1 MNIAQQIG
9 GSIGTALLNS
19 IAPSALT
26 AYLVGR
32 DAASRVVQADA
43 AIHSYTVAFWCCS
56 AIFAAGA
63 LTCGLVL
70 PAGKP
75 NPPIP
80 HRPVIH
86 NCEGHSRRRV
96 RSPRRPRRRPDHAG
110 RG

>member
-1 MNIAQQIG
+1 VNIAQQIG

-19 IAPSALT
+19 IAASALT

-56 AIFAAGA
+56 AIIAASA

-75 NPPIP
+75 QPRQPP

-86 NCEGHSRRRV
+86 KREGPPTPVGVIRWTP
-96 RSPRRPRRRPDHAG
+96 RSPPRW
-110 RG
+110 